1 MLSKA
6 GFRNSLRAITGV
18 VALGLAAGAS
28 FSGAPPVAA
37 QTPLPDLAV
46 WVEWSA
52 LRVGVGDPLSFKVS
66 VTNDGSPPLGP
77 VPAGAVVRISV
88 TNGTIVS
95 ITQGSSGF
103 TCPPASFGPR
113 EAVCRRDTQMPP
125 GTIVELTVVVQAASQ
140 PGTITATATGF
151 LPTSLPDK
159 NPTNNSSVRS
169 VQVLAVV
176 RPDLAVSIVD
186 LPSSVVGGADV
197 TYRLAVSNV
206 GDGAAANVRVQ
217 HPLPVGAAFVS
228 ASAPSG
234 WTCTPAQGALT
245 CTTSG
250 LAGHHSATIKVV
262 TQIPMAPGSLVFAAV
277 VDTVQ
282 GEQVTANNSASVTR
296 GNLGAP
302 DLKPIVTSVTWYI
315 SDFFGASLLAES
327 TAGVQLQVNVVNLG
341 PGPAGPTTLRVE
353 LPPELAKFVN
363 ASDPVNRELLGR
375 RIPWAPEDSRDV
387 QGPKPSCSLSP
398 SVVTCSIPQLAGG
411 ASTGTTDLFA
421 VLLRKIR
428 VTLESI
434 RVPFTVRADADRVL
448 REHDESNNV
457 VVRTVPVVHGLPKT
471 DELRFACR
479 SNDDCASGTI
489 CRDGKCVRR

>member
-1 MLSKA
+1 MLRKA
-6 GFRNSLRAITGV
+6 RFRNSLNAILGAAAI
-18 VALGLAAGAS
+18 ALGLAAGA
-28 FSGAPPVAA
+28 GLGDTRPADA

-66 VTNDGSPPLGP
+66 VTNDGPPPLGP

-95 ITQGSSGF
+95 FTQGSSGF
-103 TCPPASFGPR
+103 TCSPESFGPR
-113 EAVCRRDTQMPP
+113 DVVCHRDVPMPP
-125 GTIVELTVVVQAASQ
+125 GTIVELTVVVQAPSQ
-140 PGTITATATGF
+140 PGTITATATGS

-176 RPDLAVSIVD
+176 RPDLAVSIVG

-206 GDGAAANVRVQ
+206 GDGAAANVRV
-217 HPLPVGAAFVS
+217 HHRLPLGAAFVS
-228 ASAPSG
+228 ASRPSF

-250 LAGHHSATIKVV
+250 LAAHHSATIDVV
-262 TQIPMAPGSLVFAAV
+262 TRVPMAPGSLVFAAV

-282 GEQVTANNSASVTR
+282 GEQVTANNSASVTV

-302 DLKPIVTSVTWYI
+302 DLKPIVTSRRWLLHDIPRIPLTSWTSGVT
-315 SDFFGASLLAES
+315 
-327 TAGVQLQVNVVNLG
+327 LQVNVMNLG

-363 ASDPVNRELLGR
+363 ASDPVNRELLGH
-375 RIPWAPEDSRDV
+375 RIHWTSEESRDV
-387 QGPKPSCSLSP
+387 QGPRLSCSLSP

-411 ASTGTTDLFA
+411 ASTGTTDIFA
-421 VLLRKIR
+421 VLLRKLGGL
-428 VTLESI
+428 VGDMNVP
-434 RVPFTVRADADRVL
+434 VPFTVRADADRVL
-448 REHDESNNV
+448 REHDERNNV
-457 VVRTVPVVHGLPKT
+457 VVWIVTFG
-471 DELRFACR
+471 
-479 SNDDCASGTI
+479 
-489 CRDGKCVRR
+489 